1 MREFF
6 GIGGYER
13 TPEGAYS
20 WQHLTFVSFLIISM
34 FVGSILAGLLLRKSE
49 LKVKNR
55 VLIICAVA
63 INSVELVKIIAA
75 LVNSDDPW
83 KTVLHLLPLFL
94 CSIQLITIP
103 LAAFTRGRMKEACLD
118 FVFIFGL
125 LGAILGT
132 VGAAQNYNAYPVLS
146 IDNVASG
153 ITHTISG
160 FASVYIAASGMI
172 SLKIKNMWISYVI
185 LFGFSS
191 AACLVNTLTG
201 FTNYMFLVSHDGTPY
216 SILYNMVNGNK
227 IIYPVLVIL
236 IFVIY
241 IAVYYLTALLIRYI
255 AKKARAKK
263 KERLKP

>member
-1 MREFF
+1 M
-6 GIGGYER
+6 
-13 TPEGAYS
+13 
-20 WQHLTFVSFLIISM
+20 
-34 FVGSILAGLLLRKSE
+34 
-49 LKVKNR
+49 
-55 VLIICAVA
+55 LIICAIA
-63 INSVELVKIIAA
+63 INSVELVKIVAA
-75 LVNSDDPW
+75 LINSDDPW

-172 SLKIKNMWISYVI
+172 SLKLKNMWISYII

-191 AACLVNTLTG
+191 AACIVNLATG

-241 IAVYYLTALLIRYI
+241 IAVYYLTALLIRHI

-263 KERLKP
+263 KECLKP

>member
-34 FVGSILAGLLLRKSE
+34 LVGSILAGLLLRKSE

-55 VLIICAVA
+55 VLIICAVS
-63 INSVELVKIIAA
+63 INSVELVKIVAA

-160 FASVYIAASGMI
+160 FASSM
-172 SLKIKNMWISYVI
+172 
-185 LFGFSS
+185 
-191 AACLVNTLTG
+191 
-201 FTNYMFLVSHDGTPY
+201 H
-216 SILYNMVNGNK
+216 
-227 IIYPVLVIL
+227 
-236 IFVIY
+236 
-241 IAVYYLTALLIRYI
+241 
-255 AKKARAKK
+255 
-263 KERLKP
+263 RL